1 MTSSSWDCMPG
12 PAPPTG
18 PALNEISIAQ
28 VAFAS
33 VNGSYRRALK
43 RTFAQW
49 YGNAKGR
56 SRHAVTLVY
65 QIADRKVQSWSGQGR
80 IRSDT

>member
-1 MTSSSWDCMPG
+1 MTPSSWDCMPG
-12 PAPPTG
+12 PALPMG
-18 PALNEISIAQ
+18 SIAQ
-28 VAFAS
+28 VAFTS

-43 RTFAQW
+43 RTFVQS

-56 SRHAVTLVY
+56 SRHAVIHVY